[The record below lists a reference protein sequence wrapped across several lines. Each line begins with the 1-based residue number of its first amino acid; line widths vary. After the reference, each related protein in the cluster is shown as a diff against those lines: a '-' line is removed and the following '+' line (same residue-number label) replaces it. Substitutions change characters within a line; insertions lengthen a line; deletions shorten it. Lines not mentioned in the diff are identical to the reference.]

1 MRPRPPG
8 LGAGDD
14 EVRGGDPARALD
26 SVAAGYAGHAHRPRA
41 RGEHLGVPREAAIR
55 DGYVGLG
62 PPDLGEGVQLRDGPR
77 QQLGGHTFVQ
87 ELQDPGLLDGRMHAC
102 EWWGLEG
109 EEPDRPHQHE
119 GEHEPERRAPEA
131 VERLRGWA
139 REPVPQSTTGGA
151 RRDLP
156 ERREGED
163 AHERDTRAEERVLAL
178 WHQIRRYP
186 GAQGSPHDHPHERE
200 DAGKEAGPGAAQHGQ
215 EDKQHYEE
223 VEGRHPTDSTAGA
236 PSLSKATLSRVAYII
251 RGR

>member
-1 MRPRPPG
+1 MWPRPPG
-8 LGAGDD
+8 LDPGDGLARDHVGVGDD

-41 RGEHLGVPREAAIR
+41 RGEHLGVPREAAVR

-62 PPDLGEGVQLRDGPR
+62 APDLGEGVQLRDGPR
-77 QQLGGHTFVQ
+77 QQLGWHTFVQ
-87 ELQDPGLLDGRMHAC
+87 ELQDPGLLDGRVHAC

-131 VERLRGWA
+131 VERLR
-139 REPVPQSTTGGA
+139 
-151 RRDLP
+151 
-156 ERREGED
+156 GED

-200 DAGKEAGPGAAQHGQ
+200 DAGKEAGPGAAQYGQ

-236 PSLSKATLSRVAYII
+236 PSLTKATPHHVSRLLIPI
-251 RGR
+251 RLIGVMMR